1 MGFQENRIYD
11 ILLIIGTI
19 FLVVNIFILKEKAM
33 LGLAFMALSSLTIK
47 DKKARHFMIK
57 FDSVSIWILNIL
69 ITGYLIFK

>member
-19 FLVVNIFILKEKAM
+19 FLVVKIFILKEKAM
-33 LGLAFMALSSLTIK
+33 LGLAFMVLGSLTIK

-57 FDSVSIWILNIL
+57 FESVSIWILNIL